1 MICSPEA
8 RAARKKAQ
16 LARNEAQTKPGFAE
30 LYASQPHEIKVA
42 AEQGAI
48 RRAERAA
55 KNAVAIAAHADAVTS
70 AEIFGGSIQTPSAG
84 AAVKKAGGES

>member
-8 RAARKKAQ
+8 RAARKTAQ
-16 LARNEAQTKPGFAE
+16 LARDAAATKPGFAE
-30 LYASQPHEIKVA
+30 LYASQPHELKVA

-55 KNAVAIAAHADAVTS
+55 KNAIAIAAHADAETS
-70 AEIFGGSIQTPSAG
+70 ADIFNASLQTPNAG
-84 AAVKKAGGES
+84 EPVDEGGES

>member
-1 MICSPEA
+1 MICSPDA

-16 LARNEAQTKPGFAE
+16 LARDEAATKPGFAE

-48 RRAERAA
+48 RKAERAA
-55 KNAVAIAAHADAVTS
+55 KNAIAIAAHADAETS
-70 AEIFGGSIQTPSAG
+70 AEIFSNGLATPQ
-84 AAVKKAGGES
+84 AVEDAGGDA

>member
-1 MICSPEA
+1 MKCSPEA

-16 LARNEAQTKPGFAE
+16 LARDAASTKPGFAE
-30 LYASQPHEIKVA
+30 LYASQPHEIQVA

-55 KNAVAIAAHADAVTS
+55 KNAIAIAAHADAETS
-70 AEIFGGSIQTPSAG
+70 ADVFTSSLETPSA
-84 AAVKKAGGES
+84 VKDDAGGES

>member
-1 MICSPEA
+1 MICSTEA

-16 LARNEAQTKPGFAE
+16 LARDAASTKPGFAE
-30 LYASQPHEIKVA
+30 LYASQPHEKKIA

-55 KNAVAIAAHADAVTS
+55 KNAIALAAHADAESSADVFTS
-70 AEIFGGSIQTPSAG
+70 GIQTPTAG
-84 AAVKKAGGES
+84 TADNGGES